1 MSRSAR
7 PEAPPADVEPAR
19 AFGRPA
25 PRRSLKA
32 RTNVWLRWL
41 HTYTSMISLLAVLF
55 FALTGITLNH
65 PDWVFGTTDV
75 TRTVTGTLPGGWLK
89 NGQPDWLTVAEEL
102 RAQQGLRGRASDP
115 RADSQEADIAF
126 LAPGY
131 SADTVIDV
139 QTGRYT
145 TTILEQGAVA
155 VMNDLHKGRDAS
167 PAWKWVIDLS
177 GVFLGL
183 ISVTGLGI
191 LLYLRR
197 TRVQALSVMGAGAVL
212 TFLLAWQGSH

>member
-1 MSRSAR
+1 VSLSAK
-7 PEAPPADVEPAR
+7 PEEQGAGGR
-19 AFGRPA
+19 AARPA
-25 PRRSLKA
+25 PRPRTLKA
-32 RTNVWLRWL
+32 RTNVWLRWA
-41 HTYTSMISLLAVLF
+41 HTYTSMISLLVVLF
-55 FALTGITLNH
+55 FSLTGITLNH
-65 PDWVFGTTDV
+65 PDWVFGTKDV
-75 TRTVTGTLPGGWLK
+75 TRTVSGTLPGGWIR

-115 RADSQEADIAF
+115 RADDQQADISF

-139 QTGRYT
+139 KTGTYE

-177 GVFLGL
+177 GVFLTV
-183 ISVTGLGI
+183 ISLTGLGI
-191 LLYLRR
+191 LLYLKK
-197 TRVQALSVMGAGAVL
+197 TRVQALTVMGIGAVL
-212 TFLLAWQGSH
+212 TVLLAWQASR